1 MIEQHDIQGTLD
13 ELRGELG
20 LGGTF
25 DSHQFIEKYRAT
37 HEQAYVDL
45 LNEKSKA
52 DANNNV
58 FQSVNSQI
66 AKFLSNNKK
75 VLMITKEERANTR
88 NDHGNNT
95 GNQVWRFLSMILIV
109 IASLMPQHIFAQD
122 NAKDMSI
129 IFRHIS
135 HIFSFFGNL

>member
-1 MIEQHDIQGTLD
+1 MIEQHDIQETLD

-75 VLMITKEERANTR
+75 VLMITKEE
-88 NDHGNNT
+88 
-95 GNQVWRFLSMILIV
+95 
-109 IASLMPQHIFAQD
+109 
-122 NAKDMSI
+122 
-129 IFRHIS
+129 
-135 HIFSFFGNL
+135 

>member
-1 MIEQHDIQGTLD
+1 MIEQHDIQETLD

-37 HEQAYVDL
+37 Q
-45 LNEKSKA
+45 
-52 DANNNV
+52 
-58 FQSVNSQI
+58 
-66 AKFLSNNKK
+66 
-75 VLMITKEERANTR
+75 EERANTR